1 MKIHMKRKLA
11 VVLLI
16 CISCHLGWAAQ
27 DFVWK
32 SGQNMKVV
40 CDTTEAPVVKVAL
53 DLLKRD
59 CRSVLSGDISVRRIP
74 ETFMSVHGEKVP
86 CCKR

>member
-1 MKIHMKRKLA
+1 MEENAGNVFFATKSSMKIRMKRKLA

-16 CISCHLGWAAQ
+16 CISCHIGWAAQ

-40 CDTTEAPVVKVAL
+40 CDTTEAPVVKL
-53 DLLKRD
+53 RLI
-59 CRSVLSGDISVRRIP
+59 C
-74 ETFMSVHGEKVP
+74 
-86 CCKR
+86 

>member
-1 MKIHMKRKLA
+1 
-11 VVLLI
+11 
-16 CISCHLGWAAQ
+16 
-27 DFVWK
+27 
-32 SGQNMKVV
+32 MKVV

-59 CRSVLSGDISVRRIP
+59 CRSVLLEKYLIRRIL
-74 ETFMSVHGEKVP
+74 ETFMLVHGEKVP